1 MRFLGIDPH
10 TDCDAVAEVV
20 IANTH
25 KLKIISFTNKKTE
38 KVDAEKLARIIKMQV
53 LSGKQQVHPIPLT
66 V

>member
-1 MRFLGIDPH
+1 M
-10 TDCDAVAEVV
+10 

-25 KLKIISFTNKKTE
+25 KLKIISFTDKETD

-53 LSGKQQVHPIPLT
+53 LSGEQQVHPIPLT